1 MKWQVDEIVN
11 WLNGKLMNWQDDDMG
26 SSSNEKLMKWK
37 LDEMA
42 IWQKKN
48 GNLMN
53 LSIWWK
59 AK

>member
-1 MKWQVDEIVN
+1 
-11 WLNGKLMNWQDDDMG
+11 MNWQDDDMG

-53 LSIWWK
+53 LSI
-59 AK
+59 